1 MELSGYFVAKLFLK
15 DLSMLRWVFV
25 LCFCLCAVLAF
36 NNGKY
41 GAQLSSRLHDQA
53 RARNLREKYNV
64 WVLFNEKGDKIF
76 LPANVAERRER
87 NGYPVFDYGVK
98 TEYITETLRKTN
110 GHLRSKSNWLNA
122 ISIGDVT
129 AKEIETIASLDFV
142 LQVDVVSTFTQD
154 MPVESKPSKRQLSY
168 GIAQAQLQQINV
180 IAAHQA
186 GYTGKNITIAVLDSG
201 FRTTHNCF
209 KNSKILARYDFI
221 NNDTIVDNEQGQD
234 LDSQFQHGTQA
245 LSCIAGQDPG
255 NYYGTAFDA
264 QFLLAKTENVRYE
277 KIVEEDNFARAVEW
291 AEGLG
296 AQIIT

>member
-1 MELSGYFVAKLFLK
+1 MI
-15 DLSMLRWVFV
+15 LRSLV
-25 LCFCLCAVLAF
+25 LCVCLYTVIAY

-41 GAQLSSRLHDQA
+41 GAHLSSLLHKQA
-53 RARNLREKYNV
+53 RARNLHEKYNI
-64 WVLFNEKGDKIF
+64 WVLFNEQGDKIY
-76 LPANVAERRER
+76 LPTNVAERRER
-87 NGYPVFDYGVK
+87 NGYPVFDYAVK
-98 TEYITETLRKTN
+98 PEYITQTLSKTN
-110 GHLRSKSNWLNA
+110 GHLRSTSNWLNA
-122 ISIGDVT
+122 VSLGDVT

-142 LQVDVVSTFTQD
+142 LQVDVVSTFKQEL
-154 MPVESKPSKRQLSY
+154 PVDSEPSKRQLNY
-168 GIAQAQLQQINV
+168 GATKDQLQQINV

-209 KNSKILARYDFI
+209 KNAKILARYDFI
-221 NNDTIVDNEQGQD
+221 NNDTIVDNEPGQD

-245 LSCIAGQDPG
+245 FSCIAGQDPG

-277 KIVEEDNFARAVEW
+277 KIIEEDNFARAVEW
-291 AEGLG
+291 AERLG